1 MCFSVFSERGQWL
14 HLEIIIYGLVFISYI
29 LATMTYIGYINY
41 FETSSSM
48 LSHASWICAILVLL
62 YLLWKASSNP
72 SPLGRVKSFL
82 ILFSFTIAMAA
93 MFRVGPVG
101 NIAVLSHLLS
111 GERVVVV
118 TNVTRTNDSYF
129 IYKGCR
135 GKLEA
140 FKNSILRDEILCGVK
155 YEDWEE
161 IKPQTPILLVGTKSY
176 FGINFDQYAILT
188 KNSQFRELEKEIE
201 SSGFVYLASSKHK
214 LKVHMKR
221 LIYRSFD

>member
-1 MCFSVFSERGQWL
+1 M
-14 HLEIIIYGLVFISYI
+14 
-29 LATMTYIGYINY
+29 
-41 FETSSSM
+41 
-48 LSHASWICAILVLL
+48 
-62 YLLWKASSNP
+62 
-72 SPLGRVKSFL
+72 KSFL

-140 FKNSILRDEILCGVK
+140 FKNSILRDENLCGIK
-155 YEDWEE
+155 YEDWEK

-176 FGINFDQYAILT
+176 FGINFERYAILT
-188 KNSQFRELEKEIE
+188 KNSQFRELEKEID
-201 SSGFVYLASSKHK
+201 SSGFVYLISSKEK
-214 LKVHMKR
+214 LRVHTKR